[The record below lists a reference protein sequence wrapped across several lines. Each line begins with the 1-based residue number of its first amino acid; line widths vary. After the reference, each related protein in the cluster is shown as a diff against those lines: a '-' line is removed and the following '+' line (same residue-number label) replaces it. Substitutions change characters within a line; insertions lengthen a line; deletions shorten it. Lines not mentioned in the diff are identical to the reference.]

1 MRCLVQVARTGNFL
15 GILMRE
21 NFRQLGISIGN
32 SSKTIIESKRE
43 RALIPL
49 SITK

>member
-1 MRCLVQVARTGNFL
+1 MRCLVQVARTGKL
-15 GILMRE
+15 SGILMRE

-32 SSKTIIESKRE
+32 SSKTTIESRRE
-43 RALIPL
+43 RALIPP